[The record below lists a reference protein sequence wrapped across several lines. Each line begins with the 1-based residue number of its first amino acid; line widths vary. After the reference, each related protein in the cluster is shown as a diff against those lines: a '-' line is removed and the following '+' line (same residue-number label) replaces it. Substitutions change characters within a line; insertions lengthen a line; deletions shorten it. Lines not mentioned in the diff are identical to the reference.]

1 MLSVPTAADLVLW
14 DRVVDFEAA
23 KGDPVKTVREA
34 GDKWQKALAGLF
46 GLVSVTAVVGGR
58 ETLTNLAQPW
68 PSIIPLAVA
77 GILSITA
84 WATFYAHR
92 AAIGLPKYKS
102 MADADSL
109 IAYATS
115 PLAVARAGLERIN
128 DAVLLG
134 FIAFGLTIATLF
146 ALLMVPGKPSVTPTQ
161 AHVVLTTGEDFKCA
175 TLVPSSDATKIKLSL
190 PNNAETEV
198 LWQNVAR
205 LSAAECQS

>member
-1 MLSVPTAADLVLW
+1 
-14 DRVVDFEAA
+14 
-23 KGDPVKTVREA
+23 
-34 GDKWQKALAGLF
+34 
-46 GLVSVTAVVGGR
+46 
-58 ETLTNLAQPW
+58 
-68 PSIIPLAVA
+68 
-77 GILSITA
+77 
-84 WATFYAHR
+84 
-92 AAIGLPKYKS
+92 
-102 MADADSL
+102 
-109 IAYATS
+109 
-115 PLAVARAGLERIN
+115 
-128 DAVLLG
+128 LG